1 MRLLVKWH
9 LVVLAVA
16 VWLLGATG
24 LAFAD
29 SISVANPSFEI
40 LPASGLNISCGGT
53 CAYDY
58 GVIPGWND
66 NGATGQ
72 WIPGGYAGNPAA
84 YSGNVLA
91 FSNGGQIWQNVGNFG
106 AGSTLTLS
114 VEVLWR
120 TDVPSDAL
128 VQLEIGGT
136 VCGTATPVLTPVQGS
151 WTDYT
156 TSCTVTAA
164 QAGEVD
170 TILLTGTGTQGDFDD
185 VQMTVPEPSAL
196 SMLTLG
202 SLG

>member
-1 MRLLVKWH
+1 MRKWNF
-9 LVVLAVA
+9 LVLAVA
-16 VWLLGATG
+16 VGLLGATG
-24 LAFAD
+24 AALAD
-29 SISVANPSFEI
+29 SIAVANPSFET
-40 LPASGLNISCGGT
+40 LPANGLNISCGGT

-58 GVIPGWND
+58 GAIPGWND

-72 WIPGGYAGNPAA
+72 WIPGGYAGNPPA
-84 YSGNVLA
+84 YSGSVVA

-136 VCGTATPVLTPVQGS
+136 VCGTATPVGPTAPAPGT

-202 SLG
+202 FLA

>member
-1 MRLLVKWH
+1 MRSFVKWN
-9 LVVLAVA
+9 LAVLAVA
-16 VWLLGATG
+16 VVLVCAIGA
-24 LAFAD
+24 AFAD
-29 SISVANPSFEI
+29 SIAVANPSFEN
-40 LPASGLNISCGGT
+40 LPASGLNISCGAPCT
-53 CAYDY
+53 YDY
-58 GVIPGWND
+58 GTIPGWND

-72 WIPGGYAGNPAA
+72 WIIGGYAGNPPANDG
-84 YSGNVLA
+84 SVVA
-91 FSNGGQIWQNVGNFG
+91 FSNGGQIWQNVGSFG

-136 VCGTATPVLTPVQGS
+136 VCGTATPVGS
-151 WTDYT
+151 TAPGTWTDYT
-156 TSCTVTAA
+156 TSCTVTVA

-202 SLG
+202 FLA